1 MEPTASIED
10 LTIRNLSIK
19 IANLE
24 ADNARLLATLQLMQ
38 QAEQEAQEEG
48 APDDVVEDPVQ
59 D

>member
-1 MEPTASIED
+1 MEPTVSIED
-10 LTIRNLSIK
+10 LTIRNMSIK

-24 ADNARLLATLQLMQ
+24 ADNARLLATLQVMQ
-38 QAEQEAQEEG
+38 QAERAQEEG